1 MPQIYLDHAA
11 TTAVHPAVLEAMMPY
26 FKEEYYNPS
35 TSYQAGIK
43 VKKQI
48 ENVREMIAFYIH
60 ARPEEIYFTSGG
72 TEADN
77 WFLNSSLHSESGKET
92 LTGHITHSHIITSCI
107 EHHAILNTCNQL
119 EQLGCKV
126 TYLPVDKYG
135 RVNVR
140 ELEHT
145 ISEETKAISVLFANN
160 EIGTIQPIGEIG
172 RLAEK
177 YSIPF
182 HTDAVQACGHIPIDV
197 KKLKVN
203 SLSASAHKF
212 QGPKGV
218 GFLYAGKQLPMYNF
232 MYGGGQERGLRA
244 GTENVPG
251 IIGMGKAFEIAN
263 KTMINRTKWE
273 MKLRDYMIRR
283 IMQEIPYA
291 RINGHLFHR
300 LSNNVNVAFQFVNGA
315 SLLVLLDAEG
325 ICVSGG
331 SACNSGS
338 TGPSHVIQAL
348 HIPKE
353 YENGVI
359 RMTLGAENTME
370 EVEHVVMVL
379 KKCVYE
385 LRKESPEYEDFE
397 KNKFS

>member
-26 FKEEYYNPS
+26 FKTEYYNPS
-35 TSYQAGIK
+35 TSYQAGIR

-48 ENVREMIAFYIH
+48 ENIREMIAFYIH
-60 ARPEEIYFTSGG
+60 AKPEEIYFTSGG

-77 WFLNSSLHSESGKET
+77 WFLNSSLHLESEEGTFAEHLK
-92 LTGHITHSHIITSCI
+92 HSHIITSCI
-107 EHHAILNTCNQL
+107 EHHAVLNTCNQL
-119 EQLGCKV
+119 EHLGCRM

-140 ELEHT
+140 ELERA

-177 YSIPF
+177 YRIPF

-218 GFLYAGKQLPMYNF
+218 GFLYADKHLPMHNF

-263 KTMINRTKWE
+263 KTMANRTKWE

-283 IMQEIPYA
+283 IMQEIPYV

-300 LSNNVNVAFQFVNGA
+300 LPNNVNLAFQFVNGA

-325 ICVSGG
+325 ICVSSG
-331 SACNSGS
+331 SACNAGS

-348 HIPKE
+348 HIPEE

-359 RMTLGAENTME
+359 RMTLGAENTIE

-379 KKCVYE
+379 KKCVSE
-385 LRKESPEYEDFE
+385 LRKESPEYEDFR
-397 KNKFS
+397 K